1 MIGLVTTLWIM
12 VGFFAVVDMQRG
24 WTRAVIATAGLI
36 LSLFTI
42 NQFSPFLFGALGYLD
57 GEFTDEIWRRQIMI
71 LTAIHLTIAFFS
83 YAGPTVAGPR
93 IAGKLRIR
101 DNVEDKILA
110 LLVGA
115 ANGFLTIGTLIAFLQ
130 NRLTNEGWVFTTPA
144 PYPFPTEILIRTE
157 QVDAI
162 SQYLP
167 IPLLTSNPYIL
178 PVLLVLVFLFVLIVM
193 L

>member
-12 VGFFAVVDMQRG
+12 IGFFAVVDMQRG

-36 LSLFTI
+36 LALFTI
-42 NQFSPFLFGALGYLD
+42 NQFAPFLFGALGY
-57 GEFTDEIWRRQIMI
+57 FDEPITETIWRREILILTMI
-71 LTAIHLTIAFFS
+71 LLFIAFFS
-83 YAGPTVAGPR
+83 YAGPTVAGGR
-93 IAGKLRIR
+93 LAGKLRIR
-101 DNVEDKILA
+101 DNVQDKILA

-115 ANGFLTIGTLIAFLQ
+115 VNGYLTIGTLIAFLEA
-130 NRLTNEGWVFTTPA
+130 RLTTEGWVPTTPA
-144 PYPFPTEILIRTE
+144 PYPFPPDILIRTE

-167 IPLLTSNPYIL
+167 IPLLTNNPYLL

>member
-1 MIGLVTTLWIM
+1 MI
-12 VGFFAVVDMQRG
+12 GFFAVVDMQRG

-42 NQFSPFLFGALGYLD
+42 NQFAPFLFGALGYLD
-57 GEFTDEIWRRQIMI
+57 GEFTEEIWRREILI

-83 YAGPTVAGPR
+83 YAGPTVAGSR
-93 IAGKLRIR
+93 IAGKLAIR

-115 ANGFLTIGTLIAFLQ
+115 ANGFLAIGTLISFLE
-130 NRLTNEGWVFTTPA
+130 NRLSNEGWVPTTPA
-144 PYPFPTEILIRTE
+144 PYPFPPEILVRTE

-167 IPLLTSNPYIL
+167 IPLMTGNPYIL